1 MKENMKIVLVGNPNC
16 GKTTIFNNLTGMNQK
31 IGNWAGVTVEKKE
44 GFFKINGKTVS
55 VTDLPGIYSL
65 SPQSIDEE
73 ITVDYLKNEEFD
85 LVINIIDSSNIER
98 NLYLTQQLIQ
108 QNLNMLLVY
117 SMSDLT
123 EEKGV
128 QIDYSELNK
137 LIKKPFVQIIGKN
150 KKDTFK
156 IIENIEKIS
165 NSNESFEK
173 NIKNIESS
181 NQNTENIYEN
191 IKNIVNKTVK
201 FSKKNVFSKKIDKI
215 VLNKFLGYPILAFL
229 FWLMFYSTFTIAKP
243 LVSFVED
250 GIAFI
255 KQIVDNNLTGVLQEV
270 VSNGIIDGVG
280 GVIVFVPNI
289 FILFLLISLFENSGY
304 MPRAAFLLDKI
315 MNKVGLQGK
324 SFVPLLMGFG
334 CNIPGM
340 MATRTIGDEN
350 SRIVTLLL
358 NPFVTCSARLPVYV
372 LISAV
377 FFPQNPGLMLT
388 SVYFSSILV
397 VFIGAKILTTFIF
410 KTNKNIPFIFEMPLY
425 QKPQFKMILLPAY
438 LNSWHFIKKMGSVIL
453 IGSVLIWA
461 LSNYPKNDDISQKF
475 NAKIEATTV
484 KNEKQI
490 LEFQKKEELQRNSY
504 IGIIGKTIAP
514 IFKPLGFDYKDS
526 IAVITGFVAKEIVV
540 STYGILYSAGDEV
553 DETNET
559 LITSLQKAKTNPLFP
574 FSLMIFILL
583 YIPCLGTVVT
593 LKRELNSTKKTVIAS
608 FGYFGVAY
616 LISAIVYQI
625 GNLFI

>member
-16 GKTTIFNNLTGMNQK
+16 GKTTIFNNLTGLNQK

-44 GFFKINGKTVS
+44 GFLKINGKTVS

-65 SPQSIDEE
+65 NPQSVDEQVS
-73 ITVDYLKNEEFD
+73 VDYLKNENFD
-85 LVINIIDSSNIER
+85 LIINVIDSSNIER
-98 NLYLTQQLIQ
+98 NLFLTQQLIE
-108 QNLNMLLVY
+108 QNLNLLLVY

-123 EEKGV
+123 EEKGI

-150 KKDTFK
+150 KKDSFK
-156 IIENIEKIS
+156 IIENIEKIA
-165 NSNESFEK
+165 NSNEIFEK
-173 NIKNIESS
+173 NIKNIENS
-181 NQNTENIYEN
+181 NESVEKIYEN
-191 IKNIVNKTVK
+191 IKEIINKTVK
-201 FSKKNVFSKKIDKI
+201 FSNKRVFSKKIDKI
-215 VLNKFLGYPILAFL
+215 VLNKYLAYPVLIFL
-229 FWLMFYSTFTIAKP
+229 FWFMFYATFTFAEP
-243 LVSFVED
+243 FVNLVEKGIEFV
-250 GIAFI
+250 
-255 KQIVDNNLTGVLQEV
+255 KNSVDNNLTGVLQEII
-270 VSNGIIDGVG
+270 SNGIIDGVG
-280 GVIVFVPNI
+280 GVLVFIPNI
-289 FILFLLISLFENSGY
+289 FILFFLISLFENSGY

-388 SVYFSSILV
+388 TVYFSSVLV

-425 QKPQFKMILLPAY
+425 QKPQLKMMFLPAY
-438 LNSWHFIKKMGSVIL
+438 LNSLHFLKKMGSVIL
-453 IGSVLIWA
+453 IGSIIIWT
-461 LSNYPKNDDISQKF
+461 LSNYPKNEDIALKF
-475 NAKIEATTV
+475 DEKIKITSVEQ
-484 KNEKQI
+484 EKQI
-490 LEFQKKEELQRNSY
+490 LEFEKKEELQKNSF
-504 IGIIGKTIAP
+504 IGIIGETIAP
-514 IFKPLGFDYKDS
+514 VFKPLGFDYKDT

-540 STYGILYSAGDEV
+540 STYGILYSAGDEA
-553 DETNET
+553 DESNKA

-574 FSLMIFILL
+574 FSLMIFVLL
-583 YIPCLGTVVT
+583 YIPCLGTVIT
-593 LKRELNSTKKTVIAS
+593 LKKELNSTKKTIIAML
-608 FGYFGVAY
+608 GYLCIAY
-616 LISAIVYQI
+616 FISMIVYQT